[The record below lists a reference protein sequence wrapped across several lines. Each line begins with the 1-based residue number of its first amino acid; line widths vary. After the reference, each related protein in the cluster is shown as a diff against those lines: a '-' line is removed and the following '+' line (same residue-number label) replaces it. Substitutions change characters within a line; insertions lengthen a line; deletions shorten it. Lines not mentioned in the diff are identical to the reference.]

1 MSSTLGVS
9 ALVGSAD
16 PNSYFPG
23 LLRHHSSDC
32 VTERVGYREA
42 LYNSVNVSSTL
53 DVSHSPLISHPSSK
67 DPLPTCAGCRQNITD
82 QYLYRIQGLAWH
94 ESCAICSVCSVEL
107 VEVCFIVNK
116 NELLCHRDYDR
127 LYATKC
133 GNCRQPMRSH
143 ELFMRAKHST
153 SVKNPLNS
161 TLSSLSQELIF
172 HVSCFTCCICQ
183 QPIAAGEAYII
194 DPVTCRPMCH
204 SDFMAKQQRQQSPM
218 LPQRPNH
225 HQTSTLSTTVYP
237 VRINNRQSSDLK
249 SSTSSSSSPRNW
261 RQYDENTEHI
271 HQSSSNYCLSNRQ
284 NECDDI
290 ELTSHRNDWPT
301 MANQDLDQSY
311 QSVSSGGFSLNR
323 RIRTSLTDEQRY
335 RLQEAYE
342 SNIRPSKSI
351 REALAS
357 ELGVPMRVVQV
368 WFQNQR
374 ARDKRASTFGHLNP
388 NSDKSSVSHMN
399 TINPHQ
405 FDGHQL
411 HLQEQQRNHCNKQQ
425 SSDLCPFTPS
435 PHTSVESG
443 PFPEFGG
450 FSSDNLVRYV
460 PDVNMHN
467 DSADVQSWRSVSH
480 AVWLV
485 ENGNENSTIR

>member
-1 MSSTLGVS
+1 MSSTMGVS
-9 ALVGSAD
+9 ALVSND
-16 PNSYFPG
+16 TNPYFSG
-23 LLRHHSSDC
+23 LLRHHGSDC
-32 VTERVGYREA
+32 VTERVGYRETS
-42 LYNSVNVSSTL
+42 YNSVNVSPTHN
-53 DVSHSPLISHPSSK
+53 VSHSPLISHSSSK
-67 DPLPTCAGCRQNITD
+67 DSLPTCAGCRRTITD

-94 ESCAICSVCSVEL
+94 ESCAICSVCSAEL

-133 GNCRQPMRSH
+133 ANCRQPMRSH
-143 ELFMRAKHST
+143 ELFMRAKHPT
-153 SVKNPLNS
+153 SVKNSLDS
-161 TLSSLSQELIF
+161 KLSSLNQELIF

-194 DPVTCRPMCH
+194 DPVSRRPICH
-204 SDFMAKQQRQQSPM
+204 SDFLTKQQRQQSSP
-218 LPQRPNH
+218 LLLQQPNH
-225 HQTSTLSTTVYP
+225 HQSSTTLYP
-237 VRINNRQSSDLK
+237 VRTNNRQSSDPK
-249 SSTSSSSSPRNW
+249 SCTSSSSSPRNW
-261 RQYDENTEHI
+261 RQFNENTEHI
-271 HQSSSNYCLSNRQ
+271 HQSSSNYCLTNQQ
-284 NECDDI
+284 NDYDDM
-290 ELTSHRNDWPT
+290 ELTSHKNDWPT
-301 MANQDLDQSY
+301 TVNQDLDQSY
-311 QSVSSGGFSLNR
+311 QSFSSGGFSLSR

-342 SNIRPSKSI
+342 LNIRPSKSI

-374 ARDKRASTFGHLNP
+374 ARDKRASAFGHLNP
-388 NSDKSSVSHMN
+388 NTDNSSVTHMN

-405 FDGHQL
+405 FDSHQL
-411 HLQEQQRNHCNKQQ
+411 HLNEQQRNHCDKQQ

-435 PHTSVESG
+435 PHTSIESG

-460 PDVNMHN
+460 SNDVHN
-467 DSADVQSWRSVSH
+467 DSTDVQQSWRSVSH

-485 ENGNENSTIR
+485 DNENENSTVR